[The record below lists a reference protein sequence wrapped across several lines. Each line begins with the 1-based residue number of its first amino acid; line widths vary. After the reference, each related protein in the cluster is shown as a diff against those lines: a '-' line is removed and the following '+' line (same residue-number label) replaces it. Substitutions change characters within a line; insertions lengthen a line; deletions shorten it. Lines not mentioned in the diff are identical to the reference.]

1 MQLGLVTFVKLLFFY
16 YFFSPFIFSLPI
28 SSPQPL
34 PFAEFHSFAPV
45 SIPSRVFFSV
55 LVFGNVFLP
64 QMTDAVIY
72 FVGRAVNVPE
82 LNEMG
87 HIWTAALLALTISS
101 DKTVQHCRL
110 KTTQRGT

>member
-1 MQLGLVTFVKLLFFY
+1 MHLGLVSFVKLLFFLCQ
-16 YFFSPFIFSLPI
+16 SPLLNPYPLQIFTPLHLSLF
-28 SSPQPL
+28 L
-34 PFAEFHSFAPV
+34 LEF
-45 SIPSRVFFSV
+45 FFSV

-82 LNEMG
+82 LNEME

-101 DKTVQHCRL
+101 DKTVQHCKL
-110 KTTQRGT
+110 NTTQRGT